1 MTNRITE
8 LEIAGRKYPLN
19 FSTKAAKEVAKRY
32 GDIANIDKAFKDKT
46 IDEMMDEA
54 IWILALLIEQ
64 GVAYK
69 KIMDNEEIKG
79 LSIEELEIVMGVADF
94 TNLKSTILGAMT
106 AGMVREVEVEIDPKN
121 EKTTQDQ

>member
-1 MTNRITE
+1 MNRITE

-54 IWILALLIEQ
+54 IWILALLIDQ

-69 KIMDNEEIKG
+69 QIMDNEEIKG
-79 LSIEELEIVMGVADF
+79 LGIEELEVVMGVADF
-94 TNLKSTILGAMT
+94 ANLKSTILGAMT
-106 AGMVREVEVEIDPKN
+106 AGMSREVEVVSDPKN